1 MIKFAQQC
9 KTKTLLFILTCSFST
24 ITITLSIVNTK
35 YVRHNFVNKTMRS
48 APRGFTT
55 KTRPK
60 SFPDNLQL
68 TGLHKDVPKERIS
81 SKFIDNFNLL
91 GCLEI
96 LELNLKILFT
106 NFQKFSLSILSISY
120 RSICPVV
127 PVISQTLPLSKVTV
141 LDCNYI

>member
-60 SFPDNLQL
+60 FFPDNLQL

-81 SKFIDNFNLL
+81 SKFINNFNLL

>member
-1 MIKFAQQC
+1 MQNQNSYCYIDR
-9 KTKTLLFILTCSFST
+9 LLLYNHYYSVHS
-24 ITITLSIVNTK
+24 K

-60 SFPDNLQL
+60 FFPDNLQL

-81 SKFIDNFNLL
+81 SKFINNFNLL